1 MDSIRNFCIIAHID
15 HGKST
20 LADRFL
26 ELTKTVD
33 ARQMKDQ
40 LLDQMDL
47 EREKGITI
55 KLQPVTMNYTLEIK
69 NYTLNLIDTPG
80 HVDFGYEVSRSI
92 AAVEGAILLVDATQG
107 VQAQTLST
115 LAEAQ
120 KQNLKIIPVV
130 NKIDLPASE
139 PEKTAEEIMTL
150 LGVDL
155 DDIIFASG
163 KTGEGVDDILKAI
176 IQNVPAP
183 QGNPSHPLRAL
194 IFDSFYDSYRGV
206 IALVRIFDGNLK
218 SGDRIKFMKTNLQDE
233 ALEVGYLKPKMHKKQ
248 ILETG
253 EIGYIV
259 TNVKD
264 VSEARVGDTITLL
277 SQAAIE
283 PLPGYRE
290 TVPMVYAGFFPA
302 DGEINDLRDALQKLK
317 LNDASLVFEP
327 DNSKAFGFGFR
338 CGFLGLLHLEIIKE
352 RISREFNLEL
362 IVTTPSVAYEEY
374 LEQGKTQYR
383 EPIVHTEI
391 IAPERYMGGIM
402 DLAQSKRGIYK
413 ETEYLNSANSFET
426 RVILHYELPLASI
439 ITEFYDALKS
449 VSQGYASLH
458 YRPIGYK
465 EDDLVKLDILVAG
478 DPIDT
483 LARIV
488 HRKEAL
494 GVGKSVVKKL
504 KDLIPKHQF
513 QISLQAAVGGKII
526 AREDIPAL
534 RKDVTAKLYGGDRSR
549 KDKLLKK
556 QKAGKKRLKKL
567 GRVDVP
573 SDVFIKLLK

>member
-1 MDSIRNFCIIAHID
+1 MDNFRNFCIIAHID

-26 ELTKTVD
+26 ELTQTVEK
-33 ARQMKDQ
+33 RQMKDQ
-40 LLDQMDL
+40 LLDTMDL

-55 KLQPVTMNYTLEIK
+55 KLQPVNMEWELEGKKYI
-69 NYTLNLIDTPG
+69 LNLIDTPG

-107 VQAQTLST
+107 VQAQTLTT

-120 KQNLKIIPVV
+120 KQGLKIVPVV
-130 NKIDLPASE
+130 NKIDLPASQ
-139 PEKTAEEIMTL
+139 PEKTAEEIMNL

-155 DDIIFASG
+155 DEIIFASG
-163 KTGEGVDDILKAI
+163 KTGLGVDEVLNAVIKKI
-176 IQNVPAP
+176 PAP
-183 QGNPSHPLRAL
+183 TGSQEKSLRAL

-206 IALVRIFDGNLK
+206 IALIRVFDGNLG
-218 SGDRIKFMKTNLQDE
+218 SGDKIKFMRTALQDE
-233 ALEVGYLKPKMHKKQ
+233 ALEVGNLKPAMQKKN
-248 ILETG
+248 ILQTG

-264 VSEARVGDTITLL
+264 VSEARVGDTITLIKN
-277 SQAAIE
+277 SATE
-283 PLPGYRE
+283 PLAGYKE

-352 RISREFNLEL
+352 RLSREFGIEL
-362 IVTTPSVAYEEY
+362 IVTTPSVAYKEQEINGKMEYEEPIVKAEIVTPEEY
-374 LEQGKTQYR
+374 L
-383 EPIVHTEI
+383 
-391 IAPERYMGGIM
+391 GGVM
-402 DLAQSKRGIYK
+402 ELAQAKRGVYK
-413 ETEYLNSANSFET
+413 KTEYLNTSTTFGSRA
-426 RVILHYELPLASI
+426 VLHYEIPLASI
-439 ITEFYDALKS
+439 ITEFYDSLKS
-449 VSQGYASLH
+449 VSQGYASLSYEPMG
-458 YRPIGYK
+458 YRT
-465 EDDLVKLDILVAG
+465 DDLVKLDILIAG
-478 DPIDT
+478 DVIDT
-483 LARIV
+483 LSRIV

-494 GVGKSVVKKL
+494 NVGKNVVKKL

-513 QISLQAAVGGKII
+513 QVSLQAAIGGKIV

-534 RKDVTAKLYGGDRSR
+534 RKDVTAKLYGGDRTR

-556 QKAGKKRLKKL
+556 QKAGKDRLKKL
-567 GRVDVP
+567 GKVDVP
-573 SDVFIKLLK
+573 SDVFIKLLR

>member
-1 MDSIRNFCIIAHID
+1 
-15 HGKST
+15 
-20 LADRFL
+20 
-26 ELTKTVD
+26 
-33 ARQMKDQ
+33 
-40 LLDQMDL
+40 
-47 EREKGITI
+47 
-55 KLQPVTMNYTLEIK
+55 
-69 NYTLNLIDTPG
+69 
-80 HVDFGYEVSRSI
+80 
-92 AAVEGAILLVDATQG
+92 
-107 VQAQTLST
+107 
-115 LAEAQ
+115 
-120 KQNLKIIPVV
+120 
-130 NKIDLPASE
+130 
-139 PEKTAEEIMTL
+139 
-150 LGVDL
+150 
-155 DDIIFASG
+155 
-163 KTGEGVDDILKAI
+163 
-176 IQNVPAP
+176 
-183 QGNPSHPLRAL
+183 
-194 IFDSFYDSYRGV
+194 
-206 IALVRIFDGNLK
+206 
-218 SGDRIKFMKTNLQDE
+218 MKTNLQDE
-233 ALEVGYLKPKMHKKQ
+233 ALEVGYLKPKMQKKPT
-248 ILETG
+248 LETG

-264 VSEARVGDTITLL
+264 VSEARVGDTITNLNQ
-277 SQAAIE
+277 SAIE
-283 PLPGYRE
+283 SLPGYKE
-290 TVPMVYAGFFPA
+290 TTPMVYAGFFPA

-352 RISREFNLEL
+352 RISREFNMEL

-374 LEQGKTQYR
+374 EEQSKIKYR

-402 DLAQSKRGIYK
+402 DLAQSKRGVYK
-413 ETEYLNSANSFET
+413 ETEYLNSSNSFET

-439 ITEFYDALKS
+439 ITEFYDDLKS

-458 YRPIGYK
+458 YKPIGYK
-465 EDDLVKLDILVAG
+465 EDDLVKLDILIAG
-478 DPIDT
+478 DAIDT
-483 LARIV
+483 LSRIV
-488 HRKEAL
+488 HRKEAI
-494 GVGKSVVKKL
+494 GVAKTVVKKL

-534 RKDVTAKLYGGDRSR
+534 RKDVTAKLYGGDRTR